1 MYKTFY
7 GLEINPFVKELKTE
21 YCYESKDFNEV
32 KGRLKYLKEIKGIGL
47 FIGSSGLG
55 KTYSI
60 RCFTDSLNKDLYKI
74 IYISPTK
81 KMRVFEFFA
90 QVAGALNIDTGA
102 CYKNELYERIQTEI
116 KRLVNEKRVQP
127 VFIIDDADNL
137 SEQILMEL
145 KLLFDFQM
153 DSKDYTTIILVGHE
167 ELRKELSKVKYET
180 LQQRIVVN
188 YRFNGL
194 SREEV
199 KEYVISRLELANQKN
214 KIFQEAALTALY
226 SASKG
231 SPRRLNNLI
240 INCLMIGYQNG
251 KSEIDEEIVMLAK
264 NEIDFMEQEW

>member
-1 MYKTFY
+1 M
-7 GLEINPFVKELKTE
+7 
-21 YCYESKDFNEV
+21 
-32 KGRLKYLKEIKGIGL
+32 L
-47 FIGSSGLG
+47 F
-55 KTYSI
+55 T
-60 RCFTDSLNKDLYKI
+60 TKI
-74 IYISPTK
+74 TK
-81 KMRVFEFFA
+81 SMK
-90 QVAGALNIDTGA
+90 
-102 CYKNELYERIQTEI
+102 IQSEI

-127 VFIIDDADNL
+127 IFIIDDADNL
-137 SEQILMEL
+137 NEQILMEL

-199 KEYVISRLELANQKN
+199 KDYVISRLELANQKN
-214 KIFQEAALTALY
+214 KIFQEPALTALY

-240 INCLMIGYQNG
+240 INALMIGYQNN